1 MQITTFPNQID
12 DRSADT
18 ALIHSKPITVQ
29 WTEELRKT
37 LGTYPSCKLLRELWN
52 LDLYTRTVLYPLL
65 IKGWGARRIA
75 DRLKVPIV
83 TIQKLLETG
92 REQLKKKLATPR

>member
-1 MQITTFPNQID
+1 MQVTTPLNRID
-12 DRSADT
+12 DRSVDT
-18 ALIHSKPITVQ
+18 ALIQSKPITIQ

-65 IKGWGARRIA
+65 IKGWSPRRIA